1 MNRSFY
7 NHSHTG
13 LRRMLCV
20 VLTVLLLTAFI
31 SGCSKKPEETQP
43 STDSM
48 LDLGNNTSAPT
59 ETTPSSDPST
69 DPTS

>member
-20 VLTVLLLTAFI
+20 VLAVLLLTAFI

-48 LDLGNNTSAPT
+48 LDQIGRAHV
-59 ETTPSSDPST
+59 
-69 DPTS
+69 